1 MNKHGQDDRQRWI
14 RAAVE
19 RYEGKL
25 LRYAQ
30 HMTGN
35 LELAREVVQDT
46 FLKLCNETPA
56 EVDPRLAPWL
66 FTVCRNRA
74 VDVIRKEKRMK
85 SITQQQA
92 EQEPAP
98 GDSAPAAAEN
108 RENAIHV
115 LQLVDG
121 LSENQREVIR
131 LKFQS
136 GLSYREI
143 SEITSLSVSNVGY
156 LLHTAV
162 QRIRTKLN
170 PS

>member
-1 MNKHGQDDRQRWI
+1 MEKRGHQDRQRWI

-19 RYEGKL
+19 RYEGDL

-30 HMTGN
+30 HITGN

-46 FLKLCNETPA
+46 FLKLCREPA
-56 EVDPRLAPWL
+56 DDVQSRLAPWL

-85 SITQQQA
+85 SITQEQA
-92 EQEPAP
+92 EQ
-98 GDSAPAAAEN
+98 APASSRSGADAAEH
-108 RENAIHV
+108 RDHAIHV

-162 QRIRTKLN
+162 QRIRAELN
-170 PS
+170 PG